1 MSEELC
7 AALAVEDAGDD
18 FERRMRARADQ
29 IIHERLNRALSM
41 IDETLLSNRVALL
54 EMKVKNM
61 QEIFINIAAQAED
74 L

>member
-1 MSEELC
+1 MSEELR

-18 FERRMRARADQ
+18 FERRLRARADQ
-29 IIHERLNRALSM
+29 IINERLNRALSM
-41 IDETLLSNRVALL
+41 IDETALTHRVALL

-61 QEIFINIAAQAED
+61 QEIFVNIAAQAED